1 MEIDKI
7 ISKFSKYCDSDR
19 AQRFEY
25 LNESLGFILVEC
37 ISSYEEKLKF
47 VNDVIEISVAT
58 LEEFWKPAVREIK
71 YDQVIEAYQLIAEV
85 NIFLGDVIKLGIDL
99 RGLNNTPDLLA
110 RANEA
115 LILIWKT
122 YREHPDESVANAIL
136 DLAIEVDEFIT
147 LAQKLANRNPVVNLL
162 ESECDNLDNQKALLL
177 LKICRIVN
185 QLSDSDP
192 IFSGLSKMRILEKI
206 SIMLD
211 EIKED
216 WRKIGD
222 QELFER
228 IKKVLLLE
236 AMGEILKDLSPEKIK
251 KFEEEVEDKKQ

>member
-7 ISKFSKYCDSDR
+7 ISEFSKYCDSDR

-25 LNESLGFILVEC
+25 LNESLGYILVEC
-37 ISSYEEKLKF
+37 IGSYEGKLRF
-47 VNDVIEISVAT
+47 VNDVIETSVKT
-58 LEEFWKPAVREIK
+58 LEEFRKPAIKEIK
-71 YDQVIEAYQLIAEV
+71 YDQVIDAYQLITEV
-85 NIFLGDVIKLGIDL
+85 NIFLGDVVKLGIDL
-99 RGLNNTPDLLA
+99 RNLNNTPDLLA

-115 LILIWKT
+115 LILIWKAH
-122 YREHPDESVANAIL
+122 REHPDDSVANVIL
-136 DLAIEVDEFIT
+136 DLAIETSEFIT
-147 LAQKLANRNPVVNLL
+147 LIHKLANRNPVINLL

-206 SIMLD
+206 SMMLD

-216 WRKIGD
+216 WKKIGD

-228 IKKVLLLE
+228 VKKVLLLE

-251 KFEEEVEDKKQ
+251 KFEEEAEGKQQ